1 MNKKR
6 VISAIAL
13 LFLLLGGA
21 LVFSLLF
28 GAQKLSIAELLS
40 SEQTFSKIILL
51 QIRLPRTIL
60 ALAAGILLA
69 GSGAAFQ
76 LFFRNPL
83 AEPGILGISGGASL
97 GAVLGGWIGGEVVL
111 AHVLSPINTGAFLG
125 ALGAGF
131 LVTLLSGRRT
141 GPSATTALLLC
152 GAALGSLYSAFI
164 AIILSARREQL
175 HVMYI
180 WMLGSFSGRGWTEV
194 FFIAVPATLSVIL
207 LLWCGRQLDL
217 LSLGEET
224 ALSLGVEVRK
234 LRLLVM
240 IAGAF
245 ACSAAVCAGGTIG
258 FVGLIAPH
266 IIRRILGAKAR
277 MLIPLSMLTGGILL
291 LVSDTLA
298 RLVIAP
304 SEIPV
309 GTILTL
315 LGAPF
320 FISLIFSQRGLR
332 NGQ

>member
-1 MNKKR
+1 MKKNGFAG
-6 VISAIAL
+6 VSVAL
-13 LFLLLGGA
+13 VLLLVCSIA
-21 LVFSLLF
+21 VSLIF
-28 GAQKLSIAELLS
+28 GAQRLSVAELFS
-40 SEQTFSKIILL
+40 TETNFSKTILF

-60 ALAAGILLA
+60 ALTAGLLLA

-83 AEPGILGISGGASL
+83 AEPGILGITGGASL
-97 GAVLGGWIGGEVVL
+97 GAVLGGWIGGSVVL
-111 AHVLSPINTGAFLG
+111 AHVLSPVNTGAFFG
-125 ALGAGF
+125 ALAAGF

-152 GAALGSLYSAFI
+152 GSALGSLYSALI

-194 FFIAVPATLSVIL
+194 FFIAIPSLLSVVML
-207 LLWCGRQLDL
+207 LLCGRQLDL
-217 LSLGEET
+217 LTGGEET
-224 ALSLGVEVRK
+224 ALSLGVEVRR
-234 LRLLVM
+234 LRLFVM
-240 IAGAF
+240 VAGAF
-245 ACSAAVCAGGTIG
+245 ACSSAVCAGGTIG
-258 FVGLIAPH
+258 FVGLVAPH
-266 IIRRILGAKAR
+266 VIRRLFGSKAR
-277 MLIPLSMLTGGILL
+277 QLIPFSMLAGGILML
-291 LVSDTLA
+291 LSDTLA

-320 FISLIFSQRGLR
+320 FISLIFSKRGLR
-332 NGQ
+332 NG

>member
-141 GPSATTALLLC
+141 GPSATTALLL
-152 GAALGSLYSAFI
+152 
-164 AIILSARREQL
+164 
-175 HVMYI
+175 
-180 WMLGSFSGRGWTEV
+180 
-194 FFIAVPATLSVIL
+194 
-207 LLWCGRQLDL
+207 
-217 LSLGEET
+217 
-224 ALSLGVEVRK
+224 
-234 LRLLVM
+234 
-240 IAGAF
+240 
-245 ACSAAVCAGGTIG
+245 
-258 FVGLIAPH
+258 
-266 IIRRILGAKAR
+266 
-277 MLIPLSMLTGGILL
+277 
-291 LVSDTLA
+291 
-298 RLVIAP
+298 
-304 SEIPV
+304 
-309 GTILTL
+309 
-315 LGAPF
+315 
-320 FISLIFSQRGLR
+320 
-332 NGQ
+332 

>member
-1 MNKKR
+1 MKKNGFAG
-6 VISAIAL
+6 VFVAL
-13 LFLLLGGA
+13 VLLLVCSIA
-21 LVFSLLF
+21 VSLIF
-28 GAQKLSIAELLS
+28 GAQRLSVAELFS
-40 SEQTFSKIILL
+40 TETNFSKTILF

-60 ALAAGILLA
+60 ALTAGLLLA

-83 AEPGILGISGGASL
+83 AEPGILGITGGASL
-97 GAVLGGWIGGEVVL
+97 GAVLGGWIGGSVVL
-111 AHVLSPINTGAFLG
+111 AHVLSPVNTGAFFG
-125 ALGAGF
+125 ALAAGF

-152 GAALGSLYSAFI
+152 GSALGSLYSALI

-194 FFIAVPATLSVIL
+194 FFIAIPSLLSVVML
-207 LLWCGRQLDL
+207 LLCGRQLDL
-217 LSLGEET
+217 LT
-224 ALSLGVEVRK
+224 ALSLGVEVRR
-234 LRLLVM
+234 LRLFVM
-240 IAGAF
+240 VAGAF
-245 ACSAAVCAGGTIG
+245 ACSSAVCAGGTIG

-266 IIRRILGAKAR
+266 VIRRLFGSKAR
-277 MLIPLSMLTGGILL
+277 QLIPFSMLAGGILML
-291 LVSDTLA
+291 LSDTLA

-320 FISLIFSQRGLR
+320 FISLIFSKRGLR
-332 NGQ
+332 NG